1 MRAALERGHAGLLA
15 ALCVLGALCAL
26 LLFLCLR
33 LRARG
38 RKVERWLEGEMAR
51 LHEEIARLHEQ
62 AARLPETAREQ
73 RPGGEAQTRGPVRA
87 QAASV
92 RPASPPRPAPQPKYT
107 PRAPE
112 ALVPLLNEWLAG
124 EEPYNFVETLRAIDP
139 RLPLQRV
146 TPRAGTDRFEK
157 ETMLEDGGDA
167 LFAYVQGDD
176 ALLFP
181 NYGRFSATLDPKPL
195 FEGARYAGRIHSIAR
210 PARLARCEGGAW
222 KLREKGRVQMRQG

>member
-73 RPGGEAQTRGPVRA
+73 RPGAKRRRGGRFGRRPPPCGPHPRRA
-87 QAASV
+87 L
-92 RPASPPRPAPQPKYT
+92 RRSPNT
-107 PRAPE
+107 PRARRKR
-112 ALVPLLNEWLAG
+112 WC
-124 EEPYNFVETLRAIDP
+124 
-139 RLPLQRV
+139 
-146 TPRAGTDRFEK
+146 
-157 ETMLEDGGDA
+157 
-167 LFAYVQGDD
+167 
-176 ALLFP
+176 
-181 NYGRFSATLDPKPL
+181 
-195 FEGARYAGRIHSIAR
+195 
-210 PARLARCEGGAW
+210 RC
-222 KLREKGRVQMRQG
+222 

>member
-87 QAASV
+87 QAALMERWMRRSV
-92 RPASPPRPAPQPKYT
+92 KDAD
-107 PRAPE
+107 
-112 ALVPLLNEWLAG
+112 
-124 EEPYNFVETLRAIDP
+124 AI
-139 RLPLQRV
+139 LQR
-146 TPRAGTDRFEK
+146 RFGGTE
-157 ETMLEDGGDA
+157 
-167 LFAYVQGDD
+167 
-176 ALLFP
+176 
-181 NYGRFSATLDPKPL
+181 
-195 FEGARYAGRIHSIAR
+195 
-210 PARLARCEGGAW
+210 
-222 KLREKGRVQMRQG
+222 

>member
-73 RPGGEAQTRGPVRA
+73 RPCGPHPRRA
-87 QAASV
+87 L
-92 RPASPPRPAPQPKYT
+92 RRSPNT
-107 PRAPE
+107 PRARRKR
-112 ALVPLLNEWLAG
+112 WC
-124 EEPYNFVETLRAIDP
+124 
-139 RLPLQRV
+139 
-146 TPRAGTDRFEK
+146 
-157 ETMLEDGGDA
+157 
-167 LFAYVQGDD
+167 
-176 ALLFP
+176 
-181 NYGRFSATLDPKPL
+181 
-195 FEGARYAGRIHSIAR
+195 
-210 PARLARCEGGAW
+210 RC
-222 KLREKGRVQMRQG
+222 